1 MRPRLQMTAEEMA
14 EAHISGHNQ
23 KQQQQQ
29 KHEHARVRGLWTTCA
44 HWLAFLIQLLVA
56 FIQQNTPT
64 IARLLAFFGFKSLL
78 STSSSSPSFRSFIAS
93 EWQQQQ
99 PVEQQQQQEY
109 RDLLPPRIADEDV
122 NKLTVVLDLDETL
135 VCAYESS
142 GLPHFLHAQST
153 QLGIESFDLQCISV
167 DKDGEGKH
175 KINHVTVFERPGLQ
189 EFLTRTSEFAEL
201 VLFTAGL
208 EGYARPLVDKID
220 PERRISARLY
230 RPATVNT
237 KYREHVKDLSLIGR
251 DLHRT
256 VIIDN
261 NPFSFLLQPLNGI
274 PCVSFTGAHSDD
286 NQLLQVLLPLLK
298 HLAIQEDVRPV
309 LYERFHMPAW
319 FQKRGIP
326 ACEWPV

>member
-1 MRPRLQMTAEEMA
+1 MRPRLQTTAADMG

-29 KHEHARVRGLWTTCA
+29 KHEHACARWLWTTCA
-44 HWLAFLIQLLVA
+44 HWLAFLIHLVAA
-56 FIQQNTPT
+56 FIQQNTPS
-64 IARLLAFFGFKSLL
+64 IARLLAFFGFKSFLCA
-78 STSSSSPSFRSFIAS
+78 SSSSPSFRSLIS
-93 EWQQQQ
+93 PEGQQQQ
-99 PVEQQQQQEY
+99 PEQQPQEY
-109 RDLLPPRIADEDV
+109 QDFLPPRIADEDAD
-122 NKLTVVLDLDETL
+122 KLTVVLDLDETL

-153 QLGIESFDLQCISV
+153 QLGIESFELQCISI
-167 DKDGEGKH
+167 DKDGEGKQR
-175 KINHVTVFERPGLQ
+175 INHVTVYERPGLQ

-220 PERRISARLY
+220 PQKRISARLY

-237 KYREHVKDLSLIGR
+237 KYREHVKDLSRLAR
-251 DLHRT
+251 DLRRT

-298 HLAIQEDVRPV
+298 HLATQEDVRPV

-326 ACEWPV
+326 ASEWPL

>member
-1 MRPRLQMTAEEMA
+1 MRPRLQMTAEEMG
-14 EAHISGHNQ
+14 EAHISGQKQ

-29 KHEHARVRGLWTTCA
+29 KHEHACVRGLWMTCA
-44 HWLAFLIQLLVA
+44 HWLAFLIHLVVA

-78 STSSSSPSFRSFIAS
+78 PPSSASPSFRSFIS
-93 EWQQQQ
+93 LERQHQQ
-99 PVEQQQQQEY
+99 PEEQEQQQEY
-109 RDLLPPRIADEDV
+109 RDLLPPRTADEDV

-153 QLGIESFDLQCISV
+153 QPGIESFELQCISA
-167 DKDGEGKH
+167 DKDGEGKY
-175 KINHVTVFERPGLQ
+175 KINHVTVYERPGLQ

-237 KYREHVKDLSLIGR
+237 KYREHVKDLSHLAR

-286 NQLLQVLLPLLK
+286 DQLLQVLLPLLK
-298 HLAIQEDVRPV
+298 HLATQEDVRPV

-326 ACEWPV
+326 ASDWPV